1 MQAVTKIFIIVLIT
15 WLTAEVLK
23 IIWDLIVH
31 KRFRADYLLHYGGMP
46 SSHSTFVTSM
56 VLSVGLIDGFT
67 TSFLLALAIWMLVMR
82 DLIVIRGHIDTN
94 AENIK
99 KIIKNKINI
108 DRISHNLLQV
118 TAGTILG
125 VILPIILYF
134 LF

>member
-99 KIIKNKINI
+99 RISKNKIDI

>member
-99 KIIKNKINI
+99 KISKNKINI